1 LKPSNIGLMENIQ
14 KHITRHGTYVPGS
27 NEVRYSSGQVEEE
40 LQIPLWK
47 QQEIN
52 RAYHA
57 KFPHLILK
65 RGEWILDLKLAKLL
79 PAPESSQEILS
90 AKGE

>member
-1 LKPSNIGLMENIQ
+1 MERIQ
-14 KHITRHGTYVPGS
+14 EHITRHGTYAPGAH
-27 NEVRYSSGQVEEE
+27 EVRYSSGEIEEE

-52 RAYHA
+52 RAYRA
-57 KFPHLILK
+57 KFPHLVLK

-79 PAPESSQEILS
+79 SVPASSQDVLS
-90 AKGE
+90 NKEG